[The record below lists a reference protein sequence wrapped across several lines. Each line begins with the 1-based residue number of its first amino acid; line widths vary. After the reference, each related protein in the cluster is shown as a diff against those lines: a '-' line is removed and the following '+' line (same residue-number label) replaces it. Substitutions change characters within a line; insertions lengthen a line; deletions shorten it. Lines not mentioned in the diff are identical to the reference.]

1 MIIFGKC
8 TKSVCLAKINEQC
21 CSFPL
26 NAAEWIAA
34 RTTGMVQEKKE
45 VALKLWLFEF
55 FPQTFSYK
63 WCKSACNAFVG
74 AFRYMQTHTHTH
86 SFMSHPLRRL
96 FSDTCSVHTTRHVR
110 PFTHKSPS
118 HPQQALLAFC
128 SPPPHRLSPY
138 LPPSLP
144 WCFPPAGRA
153 RLAWRF
159 SMGRCWCI
167 VELKQP
173 CRSIM

>member
-1 MIIFGKC
+1 MSNAVHFHWMQPNDLVLVPQGWCRRKKWLWSYDFLIFFLRP
-8 TKSVCLAKINEQC
+8 SAINDAKVLVM
-21 CSFPL
+21 PL
-26 NAAEWIAA
+26 LVLLD
-34 RTTGMVQEKKE
+34 T
-45 VALKLWLFEF
+45 
-55 FPQTFSYK
+55 
-63 WCKSACNAFVG
+63 CK
-74 AFRYMQTHTHTH
+74 RTHTH

-96 FSDTCSVHTTRHVR
+96 FSDTCSVHTTRRVR
-110 PFTHKSPS
+110 PFTHKSLS